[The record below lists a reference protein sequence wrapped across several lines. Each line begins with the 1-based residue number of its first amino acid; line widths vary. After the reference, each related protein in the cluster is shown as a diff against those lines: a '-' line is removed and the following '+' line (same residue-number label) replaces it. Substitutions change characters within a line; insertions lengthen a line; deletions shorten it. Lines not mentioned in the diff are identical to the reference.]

1 MSGKSATPTEI
12 EALKKDGLRIRWA
25 DGHEAVYPYPFLRES
40 CQCASCVDEWSGVK
54 KISRA
59 QIADGIRTTSIE
71 AKGRYAVSI
80 HWSDGHDTGIYPFD
94 YLRKI
99 CPCAVCGRENP

>member
-1 MSGKSATPTEI
+1 MGTQAETPVEI
-12 EALKKDGLRIRWA
+12 TSLKEEGIRIRWA
-25 DGHEAVYPYPFLRES
+25 DGHEAVYPALYLRGQ
-40 CQCASCVDEWSGVK
+40 CQCASCVDEWSGEK
-54 KISRA
+54 RIKTE
-59 QIADGIRTTSIE
+59 QIPEGIHSTSIE

-99 CPCAVCGRENP
+99 CPCAQCKRPWP